1 MFAGEPF
8 SSARETGLHFI
19 GNEENSMLA
28 ANFLQQGEIIFWRD
42 YEAAFAQDWFGDDR
56 GHRLRRNAALEC
68 VFEVMREGF
77 RGGAFFSAIGIC
89 KRDAIDIAGEG
100 LKAGFVGMRFAGE
113 RHGQQGAAMKGIFK
127 ANYRWALGVSARD
140 FDGIL
145 DGFRASVD
153 DDGFLGSFAGR

>member
-28 ANFLQQGEIIFWRD
+28 ANFLQQGEIVFWRD
-42 YEAAFAQDWFGDDR
+42 YEAALAQDRFGDDR
-56 GHRLRRNAALEC
+56 GHRLWRDAALEC

-77 RGGAFFSAIGIC
+77 RGGAFFTAIRIC

-113 RHGQQGAAMKGIFK
+113 RHGQQGSTVKGIFET
-127 ANYRWALGVSARD
+127 NYGGAFGVSARN
-140 FDGIL
+140 FDGVL
-145 DGFRASVD
+145 HRFRASVD
-153 DDGFLGSFAGR
+153 DDGFLGA